1 MDSTVY
7 HPQIRHLNTILF
19 KSLINLFIKIAK
31 FPRPLQ
37 AFLVPGYSS
46 PHHARAGCSEE
57 ELLRKVEVERG

>member
-7 HPQIRHLNTILF
+7 HPQTRHLNTILF

-37 AFLVPGYSS
+37 VAFLVPGYSS
-46 PHHARAGCSEE
+46 PHHAWAGCSEE
-57 ELLRKVEVERG
+57 ELLRKV

>member
-7 HPQIRHLNTILF
+7 HPQTRHLNTILF

-37 AFLVPGYSS
+37 VAFLVPGYSS
-46 PHHARAGCSEE
+46 PHARAGCSEE
-57 ELLRKVEVERG
+57 LLRKV